1 VDALAF
7 LADRP
12 IAVLATVGADGT
24 PHAAPV
30 EVLVRDGKV
39 CCWCESYSVKVRN
52 VKRTGRAALTAY
64 KGGAGALVRGPAR
77 LLTEADPSYAEIARG
92 FLDKYRRD
100 EVYGNDTIVE
110 ITPERA
116 TAWEA

>member
-1 VDALAF
+1 MDALAF

-12 IAVLATVGADGT
+12 IAVLATVGRDGS

-39 CCWCESYSVKVRN
+39 YCWCESESVKVRN
-52 VKRTGRAALTAY
+52 VKRSGRAALTAY
-64 KGGAGALVRGPAR
+64 KGGAGALVRGSAR
-77 LLTEADPSYAEIARG
+77 VLDEADPSYPVIAQG
-92 FLDKYRRD
+92 FLDKYQRE
-100 EVYGNDTIVE
+100 EVYGNDAIVE